1 MATTYKW
8 HHRDRTNVSQPHSF
22 ISSWIQLRDLFIIFH
37 FLLTALFSFWKVFGS
52 PPFSGCAVI
61 TFHLRCGMLCM
72 YTSIHTHTHQ
82 KNEQEIM
89 DCKTDQTLSLEQ
101 AHGTFFESQ
110 SKIAQLIVGAIPS
123 VQINPKLE
131 QLRNICEPLV
141 RKQRMKLQGARKSPE
156 TGAFTCPMRSP
167 ANGAPKSF
175 FFSPSL
181 SLSLSPPHA
190 RAKIFSVSAR
200 IQMSYVSVM
209 ICFQFKLAL
218 ALQKYGHLPNLLLI
232 MLSGRLRVKQALSF
246 RHSDVIHLK
255 CWNWMRTKWATW
267 PLPAM
272 RMRSLLNC
280 KKHINSTCSQSNYGI
295 VHLLATKLLA
305 RKLRCARLWKAA
317 SYTSEADLH
326 CLLRKLSEEWQVIQ
340 VPVLTL
346 FPRSQYDYESIAF
359 SHFMFVSF
367 RFL

>member
-1 MATTYKW
+1 MRG
-8 HHRDRTNVSQPHSF
+8 HHLSF
-22 ISSWIQLRDLFIIFH
+22 
-37 FLLTALFSFWKVFGS
+37 ALWY
-52 PPFSGCAVI
+52 AVHVHI
-61 TFHLRCGMLCM
+61 N
-72 YTSIHTHTHQ
+72 THTHQ

-175 FFSPSL
+175 FFLSL
-181 SLSLSPPHA
+181 SLSLSLPHA

-209 ICFQFKLAL
+209 ICFRFKLAL

-246 RHSDVIHLK
+246 RHSSDVIHLK
-255 CWNWMRTKWATW
+255 C
-267 PLPAM
+267 
-272 RMRSLLNC
+272 
-280 KKHINSTCSQSNYGI
+280 
-295 VHLLATKLLA
+295 
-305 RKLRCARLWKAA
+305 
-317 SYTSEADLH
+317 
-326 CLLRKLSEEWQVIQ
+326 
-340 VPVLTL
+340 
-346 FPRSQYDYESIAF
+346 
-359 SHFMFVSF
+359 
-367 RFL
+367 